1 MAESENNNENATN
14 SMTLANALLARDFS
28 MLFTGR
34 ESAYGEFVPDGN
46 RDAKGKITGSVRTV
60 AAPVTED
67 LYLHHI
73 NGTKGLGIVPIKENN
88 QVRFSVIDV
97 DIYTVAVQ
105 KRTLNLLYS
114 MSMPL
119 VPFKSKSG
127 GLHLYCFFR
136 EQISAARA
144 VEAMN
149 VFKSYLLLDDDT
161 EVFPKQTK
169 IAPTDKG
176 NWINL
181 PYFGGAKKTGIAC
194 MLDQDMNIIDDLQ
207 QALPILQAAAITKKT
222 LDEYFET
229 LPLQDAPPCLQHIY
243 LTGSVKGHRN
253 DYLFS
258 LGRYFK
264 TKYGDEFETKLL
276 EADGRLESPIGAG
289 ELYKTVIP
297 SMKKKDY
304 TYACSKD
311 PMASFCNRK
320 LCAKRKY
327 GIGSKEV
334 SNLSFGEFRQILT
347 DPPTYEWDVED
358 KILQFDNASALMD
371 QTAFCRQ
378 CIDKLLL
385 FPSRLNQPAWVDIV
399 NNALEHAKRID
410 VNPDE
415 DISPGALLM
424 SYVVEYMCDRRVA
437 STRKGVLRGLAYKDT
452 SDGFNRYVFNIKALV
467 DYLVDQKQVRPA
479 MLTDLKS
486 KMLSH
491 GGKAVRYYV
500 DDKNPEAVM
509 WTMPISSVENI
520 GRSKGVL
527 PEIGADEFLAKD
539 FES

>member
-1 MAESENNNENATN
+1 MNETSNSENVTQQI
-14 SMTLANALLARDFS
+14 TLADLSLAREFS
-28 MLFTGR
+28 LVFTGR
-34 ESAYGEFVPDGN
+34 ESAYGEFVPDGKT
-46 RDAKGKITGSVRTV
+46 DAKGKITGSVRTV

-67 LYLHHI
+67 LYLQHI
-73 NGTKGLGIVPIKENN
+73 NGTRGLGIVPIKENN
-88 QVRFSVIDV
+88 NVRFAVIDI
-97 DIYTVAVQ
+97 DIYNTEVQ
-105 KRTLNLLYS
+105 KRTLSLLYA

-136 EQISAARA
+136 EQLSASR
-144 VEAMN
+144 VVDAMN
-149 VFKSYLLLDDDT
+149 IFKSYLLLDDDT

-181 PYFGGAKKTGIAC
+181 PYFGGAKNKGIAC
-194 MLDQDMNIIDDLQ
+194 MLDENYEPIVDLR
-207 QALPILQAAAITKKT
+207 QALPIIQSAAITKKD
-222 LDEYFET
+222 LEEYFET

-243 LTGSVKGHRN
+243 LTGAVKGHRN

-258 LGRYFK
+258 LGRYLK
-264 TKYGDEFETKLL
+264 TKFGDEFETKLL
-276 EADGRLESPIGAG
+276 EADQRLENPIGAG

-327 GIGSKEV
+327 GMGSKEV

-371 QTAFCRQ
+371 QQAFCRQ

-385 FPSRLNQPAWVDIV
+385 FPARLNQNAWTDIV
-399 NNALEHAKRID
+399 NNALEHAKKVE

-424 SYVVEYMCDRRVA
+424 SYVAEFMCTRRVA
-437 STRKGVLRGLAYKDT
+437 TSRRGVLRGLAFRDS
-452 SDGFNRYVFNIKALV
+452 SDGFSRYVFSIRALV
-467 DYLVDQKQVRPA
+467 DFLVDQRQVRPA
-479 MLTDLKS
+479 ALAELKA
-486 KMLSH
+486 KMVAH
-491 GGKAVRYYV
+491 GGKAIKYFV
-500 DDKNPEAVM
+500 DDGHPDVVL
-509 WTMPISSVENI
+509 WSLPISSVENI
-520 GRSKGVL
+520 NKQKGDI
-527 PEIGADEFLAKD
+527 PDIEKDEFLAKD
-539 FES
+539 FQS